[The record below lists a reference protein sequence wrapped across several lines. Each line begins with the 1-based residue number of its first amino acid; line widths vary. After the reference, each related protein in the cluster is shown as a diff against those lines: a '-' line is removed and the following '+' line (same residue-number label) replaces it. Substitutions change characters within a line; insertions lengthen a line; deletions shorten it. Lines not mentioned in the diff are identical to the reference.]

1 VSNEKKGPLR
11 IKAGRIARR
20 RALRGKKAV
29 LFGASLVA
37 AQVKKELE
45 ENGVTVDA
53 VIDNDPDKVGRRY
66 QGLVVQRPE
75 DVLVPFNE
83 DYVVILVA
91 FSPAREMLHQ
101 VETLGYRK
109 GRNAFVITPVPLD
122 ESLFSFWR
130 FSLRAVRGYRKYRKL
145 TRGRADSTLFVM
157 PYPGTGDIYLVE
169 LFLQSFVERQGIGD
183 YVLAVG
189 SKRCAQVARMMGER
203 HIKVTD
209 EKSLHQVIAYSR
221 FMRSTGDSVVVLNE
235 GWAPE
240 PTEWLRG
247 YNGLNFEEMFRHIV
261 FEFED
266 QVAPQ
271 VPVSSADNPAVLDI
285 FAEQGLIPGRTV
297 VLSPYTNTLFDIPDE
312 AFWERVAARCA
323 ERGFTV
329 CTNCG
334 PKEEPIAGTKAAS
347 FPLSLAGD
355 FVETAGYFVGVR
367 SGFCDIV
374 SGTGSRQVVLYDKD
388 GRFYKGSAYEYF
400 SLVAMGLGRDVCEL
414 EFCDGGG
421 EDIVDEVVEALIVN
435 ELSEALA

>member
-1 VSNEKKGPLR
+1 MSDEKKGPLR
-11 IKAGRIARR
+11 KQAGRVARR

-37 AQVKKELE
+37 ARVKKELE
-45 ENGVTVDA
+45 ENGVTVHA

-75 DVLVPFNE
+75 DVLVPFNDE
-83 DYVVILVA
+83 YVVILVA

-101 VETLGYRK
+101 LETLGYRK
-109 GRNAFVITPVPLD
+109 GRQAFVITPVPLD
-122 ESLFSFWR
+122 ESLRSFAR
-130 FSLRAVRGYRKYRKL
+130 FALRAVRGYMKYRKL
-145 TRGRADSTLFVM
+145 TRGRRDSTLFVM

-169 LFLQSFVERQGIGD
+169 LFLQSFVERQGIRD

-189 SKRCAQVARMMGER
+189 SKRCAQVAQMMGETR
-203 HIKVTD
+203 VKVTD
-209 EKSLHQVIAYSR
+209 EKTLHQVIAYSR
-221 FMRSTGDSVVVLNE
+221 FARASGDSVVVLNE

-247 YNGLNFEEMFRHIV
+247 YRGLNFEEMFRHIV

-266 QVAPQ
+266 KVAPQ
-271 VPVSSADNPAVLDI
+271 VPASSATNPAVLDI

-312 AFWERVAARCA
+312 AFWERVAARCR
-323 ERGFTV
+323 ERGLTV

-334 PKEEPIAGTKAAS
+334 PKEKPIAGTKAAQ

-374 SGTGSRQVVLYDKD
+374 SGTASRQVVLYDQD

-400 SLVAMGLGRDVCEL
+400 SLVAMGLGRNVCEL
-414 EFCDGGG
+414 EFRDDGGD
-421 EDIVDEVVEALIVN
+421 ESVDEVIAGLTVNEGIEALT
-435 ELSEALA
+435 